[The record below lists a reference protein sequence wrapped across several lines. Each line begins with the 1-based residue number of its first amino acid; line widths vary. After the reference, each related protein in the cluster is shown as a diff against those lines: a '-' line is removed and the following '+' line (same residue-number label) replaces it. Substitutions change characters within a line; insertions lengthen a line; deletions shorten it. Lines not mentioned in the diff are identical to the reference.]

1 MSQSWYNCSFLAGG
15 LLSQHTCSFQ
25 SHADIKHVKRRLEL
39 QPLPDDRSHK
49 MIIEALKRPL
59 LHPPWTHLLT
69 VTEAVLID

>member
-49 MIIEALKRPL
+49 MIIEAFKKASFTSTLDTPVDCYRGSL
-59 LHPPWTHLLT
+59 
-69 VTEAVLID
+69 D